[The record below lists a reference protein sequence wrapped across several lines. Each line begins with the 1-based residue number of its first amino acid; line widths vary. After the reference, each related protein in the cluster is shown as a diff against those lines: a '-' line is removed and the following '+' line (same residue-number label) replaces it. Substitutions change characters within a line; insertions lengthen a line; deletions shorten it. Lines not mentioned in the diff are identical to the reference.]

1 MALRKKFF
9 SVNLPFLNEDVN
21 ILAFSQ
27 QELVGKIIKYDLT
40 RILRGKNI
48 EATLVIKKE
57 NEKLTAEFKSL
68 HLLQSYLAEAVGKG
82 VSYVE
87 DSFICKSKDATL
99 RIKPFMIT
107 RKKVHRRIR
116 KALRIKA
123 KELIEEFASQH
134 DSDEIFDAIIRA
146 RLQKELSSKLK
157 KIYPLS
163 FCEIRVI
170 KKEK

>member
-1 MALRKKFF
+1 MALKKKFF
-9 SVNLPFLNEDVN
+9 SVDLPLLNTSMDV
-21 ILAFSQ
+21 LAFSQ

-48 EATLVIKKE
+48 EATLIIKKE
-57 NEKLTAEFKSL
+57 NEKLIAELKSL
-68 HLLQSYLAEAVGKG
+68 RLLQGYITGIVGKG

-87 DSFICKSKDATL
+87 DSFTCKSKDANL
-99 RIKPFMIT
+99 RIKPFMLT
-107 RKKVHRRIR
+107 RKKVHRSIK
-116 KALRIKA
+116 KALRA
-123 KELIEEFASQH
+123 RARELIEEFAAKNN
-134 DSDEIFDAIIRA
+134 SDMVFSAVIQT

-170 KKEK
+170 KKV